1 MRCHSGRLPGPASH
15 SASSQTVWP
24 GDRAGLAVRVAGAR
38 VGGADNAGDKLACMV
53 TFDAPAHTGPASV
66 GSLG

>member
-1 MRCHSGRLPGPASH
+1 
-15 SASSQTVWP
+15 
-24 GDRAGLAVRVAGAR
+24 VRVAGAR
-38 VGGADNAGDKLACMV
+38 MGGADNAGDKLACMI